1 MVGQKSGH
9 YRKRNKSQSKKK
21 EGGKGDQGKKVGG
34 KGAAGS
40 ILYFIVYIIVLCKR
54 WGG

>member
-21 EGGKGDQGKKVGG
+21 RGGAK
-34 KGAAGS
+34 A
-40 ILYFIVYIIVLCKR
+40 IREKR
-54 WGG
+54 WAERGLLEEGITPVELE

>member
-21 EGGKGDQGKKVGG
+21 RGGKGDQGKKVGG
-34 KGAAGS
+34 KGAAGRGDHS
-40 ILYFIVYIIVLCKR
+40 CRAGIDAQP
-54 WGG
+54 